1 MHSLSVK
8 LSGAF
13 AVVIVVSAVITYV
26 VVALTMPNQFSLY
39 VNRRGQLEAASW
51 APVFAGYYAR
61 NGGWDGVETL
71 VKGLPSASVSSESGG
86 RGRGGGAGRGQTM
99 AGGASDRFVLADAD
113 GRVVLDTFAE
123 TTGWTLEAD
132 DLAQGAPVMT
142 DDELAGTLLIAAPE
156 SGAFAALTDDFVS
169 ALNRGALLAATVAG
183 LVAILLAAILVRQM
197 IAPLRNLQSAAH
209 AIAGGDLSQRVEVTS
224 GDELGSVGKT
234 FNQMAETLERGE
246 RLRRNMMADVAHELR
261 TPLTVIQGQVEAL
274 LDGVF
279 PLTPDQL
286 TPIHDQTILLA
297 RLVADLRDLALAEA
311 GKLTLDCRPTEVGD
325 VARRVAAAVDPI
337 AVEKGINLTVAVPRD
352 LPAGS
357 ADGERLK
364 QVLHNLLSNALRHTP
379 QGGQIT
385 ISVELASALSPVA
398 PSPPNLLVT
407 VTDTGSGISEEE
419 LPYIFDRFYR
429 ADRSRSEVGGG
440 SGLGL
445 SISRGI
451 VEAHGGRIWAESQ
464 PGSGTRI
471 TFTLPVASS
480 IAGSAD

>member
-1 MHSLSVK
+1 MRSLSVK
-8 LSGAF
+8 LIGAF

-26 VVALTMPNQFSLY
+26 VAALTLPSQFDLY
-39 VNRRGQLEAASW
+39 VSRRGQLEAASW
-51 APVFAGYYAR
+51 APVFAGYYAQ
-61 NGGWDGVETL
+61 NDGWDGVETL
-71 VKGLPSASVSSESGG
+71 AKGLPSARVSSESLG
-86 RGRGGGAGRGQTM
+86 RGRGGGTGRGQTM
-99 AGGASDRFVLADAD
+99 AGGVGDRLVLADAD
-113 GRVVLDTFAE
+113 GRVVLDSYAR
-123 TTGWTLEAD
+123 TTGRTLEAD

-142 DDELAGTLLIAAPE
+142 DGELVGTLLIAAPE
-156 SGAFAALTDDFVS
+156 SGAFAALTDDFLS

-183 LVAILLAAILVRQM
+183 LVAILLAVVLVRQM
-197 IAPLRNLQSAAH
+197 IAPLRNLQAA
-209 AIAGGDLSQRVEVTS
+209 AIAIASGDLSQRVEVTS

-325 VARRVAAAVDPI
+325 LAGRVAAAVDPI
-337 AVEKGINLTVAVPRD
+337 AVEKGIDLTVTVPAD
-352 LPAGS
+352 LPAVS

-364 QVLHNLLSNALRHTP
+364 QVLHNMLSNALRHTP
-379 QGGQIT
+379 PGGQIT

-398 PSPPNLLVT
+398 PSPPDLRVT
-407 VTDTGSGISEEE
+407 VADTGSGISEEE
-419 LPYIFDRFYR
+419 IPYIFDRFYR
-429 ADRSRSEVGGG
+429 ADRSRSQVGGG

-451 VEAHGGRIWAESQ
+451 VEAHGGRIWAQSQ
-464 PGSGTRI
+464 PSRGTQI
-471 TFTLPVASS
+471 TFTLPVPSS
-480 IAGSAD
+480 SE

>member
-1 MHSLSVK
+1 MRSLSVK
-8 LSGAF
+8 LIGAF

-26 VVALTMPNQFSLY
+26 VAALTLPNQFSLY
-39 VNRRGQLEAASW
+39 VSGRGQLEAAIW
-51 APVFAGYYAR
+51 APVFAGYYAQ

-71 VKGLPSASVSSESGG
+71 AKGLPSASVSSESGG
-86 RGRGGGAGRGQTM
+86 RGRGAGARRGPTT
-99 AGGASDRFVLADAD
+99 AGSVGDRFVLVDAD
-113 GRVVLDTFAE
+113 GRVVLDSYAE
-123 TTGWTLEAD
+123 TTGRTLEGD
-132 DLAQGAPVMT
+132 DLALGAPVMT
-142 DDELAGTLLIAAPE
+142 DGELVGTLLIAAPE
-156 SGAFAALTDDFVS
+156 SGAFAALTDDFLS

-183 LVAILLAAILVRQM
+183 LVAILLAGVLVRQM
-197 IAPLRNLQSAAH
+197 IAPLRNLQSAAN
-209 AIAGGDLSQRVEVTS
+209 AIASGDLSQRVEVTS
-224 GDELGSVGKT
+224 GDELGSVGRT

-246 RLRRNMMADVAHELR
+246 RLRRNMMADIAHELR

-311 GKLTLDCRPTEVGD
+311 GKLTLDCRPTVVGD

-337 AVEKGINLTVAVPRD
+337 AVENGINLTVTLPPD
-352 LPAGS
+352 LPAVS

-398 PSPPNLLVT
+398 PSPSNLLVT

-464 PGSGTRI
+464 PGSGTQI
-471 TFTLPVASS
+471 TFTLPIPSS
-480 IAGSAD
+480 TVESAG